1 MDTGKGK
8 VFTYENGLL
17 LLLGFTFGIVFF
29 ERNAIGPLASYVI
42 NDLGL
47 NQAQIGMLG
56 SGLALAWAVAA
67 YVVGA
72 WSDRTGLRK
81 PFLLVSVVVF
91 SLCSALS
98 GVAATFMML
107 LLARVIMGFAEG
119 PFLPICF
126 SIMNVVSSPKRRGVN
141 AGLMQNFFASLLG
154 TSVAPLV
161 LPWLAETYDWRTAFY
176 LSAIPGLI
184 CAVLI
189 WLFVKE
195 PKPAAQDAAAATKPG
210 LFDMLRQR
218 NILVCCGISA
228 FMVSWYLV
236 GIIFLPVFF
245 TLGKGMPPDVAGQV
259 VAPMGIATMICGF
272 AVPFI
277 SDRIGRKPTMVIFT
291 FIGLVTPIAALHF
304 EGAQWLLSLLL
315 LIGWTASG
323 SFAVFMG
330 VIPSETVPRTLAAS
344 SMGLVVG
351 AGEIVGGVLSPT
363 ISGWIA
369 DQTSLAAHMTVMMVC
384 ALGGGVLSLLL
395 KETAP
400 SKVGA
405 VAIQPSAGRSV
416 QPSAGSSVQPK
427 P

>member
-1 MDTGKGK
+1 MESNNKSK
-8 VFTYENGLL
+8 LFTYENGLL

-29 ERNAIGPLASYVI
+29 ERNAIGPLASYII
-42 NDLGL
+42 NDLAL
-47 NQAQIGMLG
+47 SQAQIGMLG
-56 SGLALAWAVAA
+56 SGLALAWAIAA
-67 YVVGA
+67 YVIGA

-154 TSVAPLV
+154 TSIAPLV
-161 LPWLAETYDWRTAFY
+161 LPWLADEYGWRTAFY

-195 PKPAAQDAAAATKPG
+195 PPKPVGQDASAAAATAVKPG
-210 LFDMLRQR
+210 MFDMLRQR
-218 NILVCCGISA
+218 NILVCCGISV

-245 TLGKGMPPDVAGQV
+245 TVVKGMPPDVAGQV

-272 AVPFI
+272 IVPFI
-277 SDRIGRKPTMVIFT
+277 SDRIGRKPAMMIFT

-304 EGAQWLLSLLL
+304 SGAQWMLSVLL
-315 LIGWTASG
+315 LIGWSASG

-369 DQTSLAAHMTVMMVC
+369 DQTSLAAHMVVMMVC
-384 ALGGGVLSLLL
+384 ALCGGLLSLFLR
-395 KETAP
+395 ETAP
-400 SKVGA
+400 GKA
-405 VAIQPSAGRSV
+405 
-416 QPSAGSSVQPK
+416 K
-427 P
+427 PA

>member
-1 MDTGKGK
+1 METNKSK

-29 ERNAIGPLASYVI
+29 ERNAIGPLASYII

-47 NQAQIGMLG
+47 SQAQIGMLG
-56 SGLALAWAVAA
+56 SGLSLAWAIAA
-67 YVVGA
+67 YAIGA

-98 GVAATFMML
+98 GVAATFLML
-107 LLARVIMGFAEG
+107 LLARVVMGFAEG

-154 TSVAPLV
+154 TTIAPLV
-161 LPWLAETYDWRTAFY
+161 LPWLADEYGWRTAFY
-176 LSAIPGLI
+176 LSAVPGLI

-195 PKPAAQDAAAATKPG
+195 PPPPAREAAAAEVAKPG
-210 LFDMLRQR
+210 MLDMLKQR
-218 NILVCCGISA
+218 NILVCCGISV

-245 TLGKGMPPDVAGQV
+245 TVVKGMPPDVAGQV

-272 AVPFI
+272 LVPFV
-277 SDRIGRKPTMVIFT
+277 SDRIGRKPAMIIFT

-304 EGAQWLLSLLL
+304 SGAQWILSLLL

-369 DQTSLAAHMTVMMVC
+369 DQTSLVAHMVVMMVC
-384 ALGGGVLSLLL
+384 ALCGGLLSLLL
-395 KETAP
+395 RETAP
-400 SKVGA
+400 GKATTASMSELA
-405 VAIQPSAGRSV
+405 Q
-416 QPSAGSSVQPK
+416 SSLP
-427 P
+427 

>member
-1 MDTGKGK
+1 MDNNNKSK

-29 ERNAIGPLASYVI
+29 ERNAIGPLASYII

-47 NQAQIGMLG
+47 SQAQIGMLG
-56 SGLALAWAVAA
+56 SGLSLAWAIAA
-67 YVVGA
+67 YAIGA

-107 LLARVIMGFAEG
+107 LLARIIMGFAEG

-154 TSVAPLV
+154 TTLAPLV
-161 LPWLAETYDWRTAFY
+161 LPWLAELYDWRTAFY
-176 LSAIPGLI
+176 LSAIPGLV

-195 PKPAAQDAAAATKPG
+195 PPKPVAQEAAAVAAVKPG
-210 LFDMLRQR
+210 MLEMLKQR
-218 NILVCCGISA
+218 NILVCCGIA
-228 FMVSWYLV
+228 VFMISWYLV

-245 TLGKGMPPDVAGQV
+245 TVVKGMPPDVAGQV

-272 AVPFI
+272 VVPFI
-277 SDRIGRKPTMVIFT
+277 SDRIGRKPAMIIFT
-291 FIGLVTPIAALHF
+291 FIGLVTPLAALYF
-304 EGAQWLLSLLL
+304 GGAQWLLSLLL

-330 VIPSETVPRTLAAS
+330 VIPSETVPRTMAAS

-369 DQTSLAAHMTVMMVC
+369 DQTSLAAHMAVMIVC
-384 ALGGGVLSLLL
+384 ATCGGLLSLFLR
-395 KETAP
+395 ETAP
-400 SKVGA
+400 AKA
-405 VAIQPSAGRSV
+405 KAF
-416 QPSAGSSVQPK
+416 
-427 P
+427 

>member
-1 MDTGKGK
+1 MESNNKGK

-29 ERNAIGPLASYVI
+29 ERNAIGPLASYII
-42 NDLGL
+42 NDLRL
-47 NQAQIGMLG
+47 SQTQMGMLG
-56 SGLALAWAVAA
+56 SGLSLAWAISA
-67 YVVGA
+67 YVIGA
-72 WSDRTGLRK
+72 WSDRSGLRK

-107 LLARVIMGFAEG
+107 VMARVIMGFAEG

-126 SIMNVVSSPKRRGVN
+126 SIMNVESSPKRRGVN

-154 TSVAPLV
+154 TTIAPLV
-161 LPWLAETYDWRTAFY
+161 LPWLANAYNWRTAFY
-176 LSAIPGLI
+176 LSAVPGLI

-195 PKPAAQDAAAATKPG
+195 PKAVVQEVTAAHLPKPG
-210 LFDMLRQR
+210 MLDMLKQR
-218 NILVCCGISA
+218 NILVCSGISV
-228 FMVSWYLV
+228 FMISWYLV

-245 TLGKGMPPDVAGQV
+245 TVVKGMSPDVAGQV

-272 AVPFI
+272 VVPAI
-277 SDRIGRKPTMVIFT
+277 SDRVGRKPAMIIFT
-291 FIGLVTPIAALHF
+291 FIGLVTPISALYF
-304 EGAQWLLSLLL
+304 SGPQWMLSVLL

-330 VIPSETVPRTLAAS
+330 VVPSETVPKALAAS

-351 AGEIVGGVLSPT
+351 AGEIVGGVLAPT

-369 DQTSLAAHMTVMMVC
+369 DQTSLVAHMVVMMVC
-384 ALGGGVLSLLL
+384 ALCGGLFSLFLR
-395 KETAP
+395 ETAP
-400 SKVGA
+400 GKLQ
-405 VAIQPSAGRSV
+405 QPAPTSTVSTQRA
-416 QPSAGSSVQPK
+416 
-427 P
+427 

>member
-1 MDTGKGK
+1 MDKK
-8 VFTYENGLL
+8 SKIFTYENGLL

-29 ERNAIGPLASYVI
+29 ERNAIGPLASYI
-42 NDLGL
+42 IDDLGL
-47 NQAQIGMLG
+47 SQAQIGMLG
-56 SGLALAWAVAA
+56 SGLSLAWAIAA
-67 YVVGA
+67 YAIGA

-98 GVAATFMML
+98 GVAATFVML
-107 LLARVIMGFAEG
+107 LAARVIMGFAEG

-126 SIMNVVSSPKRRGVN
+126 SIMNVESTPKRRGVN

-154 TSVAPLV
+154 TTLAPLV
-161 LPWLAETYDWRTAFY
+161 LPWLANVYDWRTAFY

-195 PKPAAQDAAAATKPG
+195 PKPAAQEASAAPTAKPG
-210 LFDMLRQR
+210 MLDMLRQR
-218 NILVCCGISA
+218 NILVCSGIA
-228 FMVSWYLV
+228 VFMISWYLV

-245 TLGKGMPPDVAGQV
+245 TVVKGMPPEVAGQV

-272 AVPFI
+272 VVPFI
-277 SDRIGRKPTMVIFT
+277 SDRIGRKPAMIIFT
-291 FIGLVTPIAALHF
+291 FIGLVTPLAALYF
-304 EGAQWLLSLLL
+304 SGAQWLLSLLL
-315 LIGWTASG
+315 LVGWTASG

-330 VIPSETVPRTLAAS
+330 VIPSETVPRALAAS

-351 AGEIVGGVLSPT
+351 AGELVGGVLSPT

-369 DQTSLAAHMTVMMVC
+369 DQTSLAAHMAVMIVC
-384 ALGGGVLSLLL
+384 ALVGGLLSLFLR
-395 KETAP
+395 ETAP
-400 SKVGA
+400 GRVKTAELRSEPA
-405 VAIQPSAGRSV
+405 YSSQP
-416 QPSAGSSVQPK
+416 
-427 P
+427 

>member
-1 MDTGKGK
+1 MESTSKNRL
-8 VFTYENGLL
+8 FTYENGLL

-29 ERNAIGPLASYVI
+29 ERNAIGPLASYI
-42 NDLGL
+42 IGDLSL
-47 NQAQIGMLG
+47 SQAQIGMLG
-56 SGLALAWAVAA
+56 SGLSLAWAIAA
-67 YVVGA
+67 YVIGA
-72 WSDRTGLRK
+72 WSDRSGLRK

-98 GVAATFMML
+98 GIAATFLML

-126 SIMNVVSSPKRRGVN
+126 SIMNVESSPKRRGVN

-154 TSVAPLV
+154 TTIAPLV
-161 LPWLAETYDWRTAFY
+161 LPWLADHYGWRTAFY
-176 LSAIPGLI
+176 LSAVPGLI

-195 PKPAAQDAAAATKPG
+195 PKAVVHEPATASTAKPG
-210 LFDMLRQR
+210 LAAMLKQR
-218 NILVCCGISA
+218 NVLVCSGISV
-228 FMVSWYLV
+228 FMISWYLV

-245 TLGKGMPPDVAGQV
+245 TVVKGMAPDVAGQV
-259 VAPMGIATMICGF
+259 VAPMGIATMVCGF
-272 AVPFI
+272 IVPAI
-277 SDRIGRKPTMVIFT
+277 SDRIGRKPTMIVFT
-291 FIGLVTPIAALHF
+291 FIGLVTPIAALNF
-304 EGAQWLLSLLL
+304 SGPLWMLSLLL

-330 VIPSETVPRTLAAS
+330 VIPSETVPKALAAS

-369 DQTSLAAHMTVMMVC
+369 DQTSLAAHMFVMMVC
-384 ALGGGVLSLLL
+384 ALCGGLLSLLL
-395 KETAP
+395 RETAP
-400 SKVGA
+400 TSTPIV
-405 VAIQPSAGRSV
+405 SV
-416 QPSAGSSVQPK
+416 EPA
-427 P
+427 

>member
-1 MDTGKGK
+1 MESNNKNK
-8 VFTYENGLL
+8 AFTYENGLL

-29 ERNAIGPLASYVI
+29 ERNAIGPLAPYI
-42 NDLGL
+42 IKDLTL
-47 NQAQIGMLG
+47 NQTQVGLLG
-56 SGLALAWAVAA
+56 SGLSLAWAFSAFLI
-67 YVVGA
+67 GA
-72 WSDRTGLRK
+72 WSDASGLRK

-98 GVAATFMML
+98 GIAATFMML

-126 SIMNVVSSPKRRGVN
+126 SIMNVESSPKRRGVN

-154 TSVAPLV
+154 TTIAPLV
-161 LPWLAETYDWRTAFY
+161 LPWLADTYNWRTAFY
-176 LSAIPGLI
+176 LSAVPGLI
-184 CAVLI
+184 CAVCI

-195 PKPAAQDAAAATKPG
+195 PKPVAQEAAAPNADKPG
-210 LFDMLRQR
+210 PLDMLKQR
-218 NILVCCGISA
+218 NILVCSGISV
-228 FMVSWYLV
+228 FMISWYLV

-245 TLGKGMPPDVAGQV
+245 TVVKGISPGVAGQI

-272 AVPFI
+272 IVPAI
-277 SDRIGRKPTMVIFT
+277 SDRIGRKPAMIIFT
-291 FIGLVTPIAALHF
+291 FIGLVTPIAALYF
-304 EGAQWLLSLLL
+304 AGPQWMLSLLL

-330 VIPSETVPRTLAAS
+330 VIPSETVPKALAAS

-369 DQTSLAAHMTVMMVC
+369 DQTSLVAHMVVMMVC
-384 ALGGGVLSLLL
+384 ALCGGLLSLFLR
-395 KETAP
+395 ETAP
-400 SKVGA
+400 GKAQQLQPG
-405 VAIQPSAGRSV
+405 VAPQRA
-416 QPSAGSSVQPK
+416 
-427 P
+427 

>member
-1 MDTGKGK
+1 MMQSNNKNV

-29 ERNAIGPLASYVI
+29 ERNAIGPLASYI
-42 NDLGL
+42 IDDLGL
-47 NQAQIGMLG
+47 SQTQIGMLG
-56 SGLALAWAVAA
+56 SGLSLAWAIAA
-67 YVVGA
+67 FLVGA
-72 WSDRTGLRK
+72 WSDLIGLRK

-161 LPWLAETYDWRTAFY
+161 LPWLANAYDWRTAFY
-176 LSAIPGLI
+176 LSAVPGLI

-195 PKPAAQDAAAATKPG
+195 PRPVAQEAAGVSAVKPAVSDT
-210 LFDMLRQR
+210 LREMLAMLARR
-218 NILVCCGISA
+218 NILVCSGIA
-228 FMVSWYLV
+228 VFMISWYLV

-245 TLGKGMPPDVAGQV
+245 TVVKGMPPEVAGQV
-259 VAPMGIATMICGF
+259 VAPMGLATMICGF
-272 AVPFI
+272 MVPFI
-277 SDRIGRKPTMVIFT
+277 SDRIGRKPTMIIFT

-304 EGAQWLLSLLL
+304 AGPQWILSMLL

-330 VIPSETVPRTLAAS
+330 VIPSETVPKTLAAS

-369 DQTSLAAHMTVMMVC
+369 DQTSLAAHMFVMMVC
-384 ALGGGVLSLLL
+384 ASCGGLLSLFLR
-395 KETAP
+395 ETAP
-400 SKVGA
+400 
-405 VAIQPSAGRSV
+405 GRVRTVSGNSPEV
-416 QPSAGSSVQPK
+416 LQ
-427 P
+427 

>member
-1 MDTGKGK
+1 METTNKSK
-8 VFTYENGLL
+8 VFSYENGLL

-29 ERNAIGPLASYVI
+29 ERNAIGPLASYII

-47 NQAQIGMLG
+47 SQAQIGMLG
-56 SGLALAWAVAA
+56 SGLSLAWAIAA
-67 YVVGA
+67 YVIGA

-81 PFLLVSVVVF
+81 PFLLVSVLVF

-161 LPWLAETYDWRTAFY
+161 LPWLADTYDWRTAFY

-195 PKPAAQDAAAATKPG
+195 PPKPSAQEAAVAPAVKPG
-210 LFDMLRQR
+210 MFEMLRQR
-218 NILVCCGISA
+218 NILVCCGISV

-245 TLGKGMPPDVAGQV
+245 TVIKGMPPDVAGQV

-272 AVPFI
+272 VVPFI
-277 SDRIGRKPTMVIFT
+277 SDRIGRKPAMIIFT

-304 EGAQWLLSLLL
+304 SGAQWMLSLLL
-315 LIGWTASG
+315 LIGWSASG

-369 DQTSLAAHMTVMMVC
+369 DQTSLVAHMEVMMVC
-384 ALGGGVLSLLL
+384 ALCGGLLSLFLR
-395 KETAP
+395 ETAP
-400 SKVGA
+400 GKA
-405 VAIQPSAGRSV
+405 KTA
-416 QPSAGSSVQPK
+416 
-427 P
+427 

>member
-1 MDTGKGK
+1 MESNNKSK

-29 ERNAIGPLASYVI
+29 ERNAIGPLASYII

-47 NQAQIGMLG
+47 SQAQIGMLG
-56 SGLALAWAVAA
+56 SGLSLAWAIAA
-67 YVVGA
+67 YVIGA

-107 LLARVIMGFAEG
+107 LLARIIMGFAEG

-154 TSVAPLV
+154 TSIAPLV

-195 PKPAAQDAAAATKPG
+195 PKPVAQDASAAAVAAVKPG
-210 LFDMLRQR
+210 MFEMLKQR
-218 NILVCCGISA
+218 NILVCCGISV

-245 TLGKGMPPDVAGQV
+245 TVIKGMPPDVAGQV

-272 AVPFI
+272 VVPFI
-277 SDRIGRKPTMVIFT
+277 SDRIGRKPAMVIFT

-304 EGAQWLLSLLL
+304 SGAQWMLSLLL
-315 LIGWTASG
+315 LIGWSASG

-369 DQTSLAAHMTVMMVC
+369 DRTSLVAHMEVMMVC
-384 ALGGGVLSLLL
+384 AVCGGLLSLFLR
-395 KETAP
+395 ETAP
-400 SKVGA
+400 GKAKA
-405 VAIQPSAGRSV
+405 V
-416 QPSAGSSVQPK
+416 
-427 P
+427 